1 MEEQQVTSGS
11 VAQAVDLV
19 DTKSSLESHNQH
31 RLGTREDVALSSDSG
46 RDGCPSE
53 HSEFSCDEDR
63 DAEGFASRREFS
75 CFGYLYGRARV
86 RLRQYD
92 ITREAENS
100 FHPTEK
106 LLARWRL

>member
-1 MEEQQVTSGS
+1 VTSGS

-19 DTKSSLESHNQH
+19 DTKSSLESQNQH

-53 HSEFSCDEDR
+53 HSEFSCD
-63 DAEGFASRREFS
+63 AEGFASRREFS
-75 CFGYLYGRARV
+75 CFGYLYGRSRV

-100 FHPTEK
+100 FDPTEK